1 VSAEFSP
8 LPALAGGV
16 LIGVA
21 TALLLLVNGRT
32 AGVSG
37 MLAGLVSPVRG
48 DTLWRA
54 LFLGGLLLAGA
65 VAVLVAPESIAPSSR
80 GLGALALAGL
90 LVGAGTRL
98 AKGCTSGH
106 GICGVARG
114 SVRSIAATCT
124 FVLTGMITVAVLRAW
139 GGAP

>member
-1 VSAEFSP
+1 VSADFSP

-16 LIGVA
+16 LIGIA

-37 MLAGLVSPVRG
+37 MLAGLVSPIRG

-65 VAVLVAPESIAPSSR
+65 LGVLVAPESIAPSSR

-98 AKGCTSGH
+98 SNGCTSGH

-114 SVRSIAATCT
+114 SLRSIAATCT
-124 FVLTGMITVAVLRAW
+124 FVLTGMITVGVLRAW